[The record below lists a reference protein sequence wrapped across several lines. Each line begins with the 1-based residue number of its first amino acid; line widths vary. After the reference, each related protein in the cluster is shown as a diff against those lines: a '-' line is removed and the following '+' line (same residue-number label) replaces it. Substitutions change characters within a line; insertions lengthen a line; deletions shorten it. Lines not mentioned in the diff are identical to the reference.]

1 MSCLRPPPSPRR
13 RERPGGWVR
22 VGNALEGG
30 VASRSP
36 GTCRES
42 LWLLPS
48 GPDQVHDHAMR
59 GDPPLIVCRGEQ
71 GTIIGH
77 SDLLGQGTAGFP
89 YTTEARPEDCR
100 VFRTPAVARRYNR

>member
-36 GTCRES
+36 GTCRGS

-59 GDPPLIVCRGEQ
+59 GDPPLNDAPKWCFGVDKGP
-71 GTIIGH
+71 IIGYREWPGQPDSPFH
-77 SDLLGQGTAGFP
+77 DAGIMPVTMEAALLA
-89 YTTEARPEDCR
+89 
-100 VFRTPAVARRYNR
+100 